1 MRKLK
6 FTIVN
11 RAATLLLLLALAPPA
26 FGVGVNLAWDPRPAS
41 DSRTFVRIFERTGA
55 AAPYIYTQVAQVAEP
70 ATSFTLATVSPGIH
84 VYVVRGY
91 NGQGESP
98 DSNAVTTIVLTVP
111 GTITNLTATFVP

>member
-1 MRKLK
+1 MKIRRL
-6 FTIVN
+6 
-11 RAATLLLLLALAPPA
+11 LPSCLLLLALAAPA

-55 AAPYIYTQVAQVAEP
+55 APYNYTQVAQVAEP
-70 ATSFTLATVSPGIH
+70 ATTFTLATVSPGIH
-84 VYVVRGY
+84 VYVVHGY
-91 NGQGESP
+91 NGQSESP